1 MNELW
6 RDYSANQDNQDTPK
20 QVDVAVA
27 KANGV
32 VGIIARAGSSWTY
45 TDPTF
50 KNIYDQAGVLGL
62 YRSSYY
68 NFSPGANIDAQL
80 TRWVDSI
87 HQRVDIIPRFAAVEI
102 NWNNLEPSQIALEFK
117 KFSDAYLEW
126 EGERPGIYTRK
137 QLADLWLTPYL
148 DAGFLNEH
156 WWWIAQY
163 DAKRTTEQLDV
174 AIVPPNK
181 VLQERC
187 WLKQTADQMVGFPGE
202 AESTYVDRDRFQFEN
217 MDEWIAKN
225 FGTDV
230 PDIPGDCCE
239 ELSTKLDNFINGYAE
254 DYQQLDKDLST
265 LEENIELLSGE
276 ILRCG
281 ADTGKLRTEVYDID
295 HAVSELITSLENDIK
310 KNTEDITSLQS
321 NVNLCNIGIA
331 ELAKRIDILNQEVN
345 DCVDAGAFDV
355 VINGLKDKINGLE
368 GGHNHPKFF
377 KWIGWLK

>member
-265 LEENIELLSGE
+265 LEGAVENNTTHI
-276 ILRCG
+276 
-281 ADTGKLRTEVYDID
+281 ADNASFIQKNAEDIALVGD
-295 HAVSELITSLENDIK
+295 NVQLGFGHIA
-310 KNTEDITSLQS
+310 EDITSLQS
-321 NVNLCNIGIA
+321 NINLCNIGIA
-331 ELAKRIDILNQEVN
+331 ELAKRIEYNYSQQVL
-345 DCVDAGAFDV
+345 DANNLEDMIEELEGN
-355 VINGLKDKINGLE
+355 ITGLE